1 MSAPPPP
8 PPPPSS
14 SSDPGRAIELAP
26 QQPSGS
32 IRGRSIQALAG
43 EDGVQLPSH
52 HPLPIHRKLQ
62 ASLGAEYG
70 LLPLGGIASLSAYH
84 AEEDRG
90 PPAEQEVEE
99 AEAEVEEVVEA
110 TTETLPP
117 LPPTPPRGSTAAFA
131 AAAAAAALAAEGHDE
146 ETGLMPPAPPPP
158 LYPPSPAPSVLSVL
172 YHPATAAAFVQPHL
186 NAKAA
191 AAGATAKKRQLGT
204 IHVFLTR

>member
-8 PPPPSS
+8 PLPRST
-14 SSDPGRAIELAP
+14 SSDPGRSIELPP
-26 QQPSGS
+26 QHPSGS
-32 IRGRSIQALAG
+32 LRGRSIQALAG

-52 HPLPIHRKLQ
+52 NPLPIHRKLQ

-70 LLPLGGIASLSAYH
+70 LLPLGGITSPSAYH

-90 PPAEQEVEE
+90 PPEEQEVEE
-99 AEAEVEEVVEA
+99 TEAEVEEVEA

-117 LPPTPPRGSTAAFA
+117 LPPTPTRGSTAAIPA
-131 AAAAAAALAAEGHDE
+131 AAAAAAFAAERHDE
-146 ETGLMPPAPPPP
+146 EAGLMPPAPPPP
-158 LYPPSPAPSVLSVL
+158 IYPPSPAPSVLSVL

-186 NAKAA
+186 NAKAD